1 MDNFTLKPMSVIGII
16 DQTIKL
22 YRRNFKAI
30 ILFTLL
36 IGGTASLIVSLLQLG
51 TRINMSEWP
60 LQSILEGQ
68 FTLDTLL
75 STYSAAQ
82 PNLLASLLSFV
93 VNGFIT
99 PLVVGGV
106 TFIALAASHGTIKKN
121 SLSQVCSIYGKLL
134 GTFWAEIVLIIGVI
148 IAFLITILIFVSTG
162 FTAGF
167 IIAAIVLIVCV
178 FFISF
183 LTVFAFPVA
192 ILEGRYG
199 FAWLPRAWKLFISKT
214 GKTIGLVLL
223 TSLFVLILSLILQGI
238 FALFPPL
245 ISTVGN
251 VLVSGLLEPIPYIA
265 FALLYLDI
273 RMRSEGYDL
282 EIRLASMENEEEIWA
297 YDE

>member
-36 IGGTASLIVSLLQLG
+36 IGGTANLIVSLLQLG
-51 TRINMSEWP
+51 TSISILESP
-60 LQSILEGQ
+60 LQSLLAGQ
-68 FTLDTLL
+68 FTLDTLI

-93 VNGFIT
+93 VNGFIN
-99 PLVVGGV
+99 PLVMGGV
-106 TFIALAASHGTIKKN
+106 TFVALAASHGTIKKN
-121 SLSQVCSIYGKLL
+121 SLSQVCSKYGKLL
-134 GTFWAEIVLIIGVI
+134 GTYWAEIVLIGGVSIAVLI
-148 IAFLITILIFVSTG
+148 ILLIFAGIG
-162 FTAGF
+162 FSVGF
-167 IIAAIVLIVCV
+167 IIAAIVLAVYV
-178 FFISF
+178 FFILF
-183 LTVFAFPVA
+183 LSAFAFPVA
-192 ILEGRYG
+192 IQEGRYG

-214 GKTIGLVLL
+214 GKTIGLLLL

-238 FALFPPL
+238 FAFFPPL

-251 VLVSGLLEPIPYIA
+251 VLVSGLLSPISYIA
-265 FALLYLDI
+265 VALLYLDI
-273 RMRSEGYDL
+273 RIRTEGYDL